1 MTNSTT
7 DFAAARRTMVDGQIR
22 TWDVTDQPLLAAFLS
37 VPRERFVAPD
47 HAGIAYLDTDIPVGG
62 QGRRML
68 KPMVLAKL
76 LQALGIAATDS
87 VLIVGAATGYA
98 AAIAAELSQKVV
110 ALEEEA
116 ALVAASRTN
125 LAGAAAVSVVS
136 GALAAGAPAQGPY
149 DTILVAGTVEAV
161 PAALLAQLKDG
172 GRLAAIVGDGP
183 ACKGMLYRAV
193 RGEVSGRPIFDAAGA
208 RLPGFAKPPAFV
220 F

>member
-1 MTNSTT
+1 MTNSIT
-7 DFAAARRTMVDGQIR
+7 DFATARRTMVDGQIR

-37 VPRERFVAPD
+37 VPRERFVAPV

-76 LQALGIAATDS
+76 LQALGIAATDN
-87 VLIVGAATGYA
+87 VLIVGCATGYA
-98 AAIAAELSQKVV
+98 AAIVAGLSEKVV

-116 ALVAASRTN
+116 DLVASARTN
-125 LAGAAAVSVVS
+125 LAGMASVSVIS
-136 GALAAGAPAQGPY
+136 GPLVAGAPAQGPY
-149 DTILVAGTVEAV
+149 DAVLVSGVVEAM

-183 ACKGMLYRAV
+183 ACKGMLYRSV
-193 RGEVSGRPIFDAAGA
+193 RGEVSGRPIFDAAGS
-208 RLPGFAKPPAFV
+208 RLPGFAKPSEFV